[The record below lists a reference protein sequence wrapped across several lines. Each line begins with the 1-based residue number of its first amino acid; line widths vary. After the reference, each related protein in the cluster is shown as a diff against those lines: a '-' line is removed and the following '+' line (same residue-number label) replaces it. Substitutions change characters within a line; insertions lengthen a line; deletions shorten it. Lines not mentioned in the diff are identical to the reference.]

1 LAKRTGDKYQAI
13 IDAAVIVIA
22 KNGYHNAQVA
32 KIAKEAGVADGTIYL
47 YFENKEDVLISL
59 FRNKMGFFTATV
71 KNELKDTDNPFKMLA
86 HLIKTHFRRLQE
98 DRNLASVMQIELRQ
112 SDPSIR
118 KGISQ
123 IIREY
128 YNLIEHV
135 VRFGIEKGSFN
146 QDLNPRLVRKIIF
159 GSMDEVATCWVL
171 SSRLY
176 DITEMTVPVYN
187 ILARGLSIS
196 GKIPPFPQEI
206 MTRSRRL

>member
-1 LAKRTGDKYQAI
+1 MAKRTGEKYQAI

-59 FRNKMGFFTATV
+59 FRNKMGFFTGTV
-71 KNELKDTDNPFKMLA
+71 QRELKNTDSPFEMLA
-86 HLIKTHFRRLQE
+86 RLIQAHFTRLQE
-98 DRNLASVMQIELRQ
+98 DRNLASVLQIELRQ
-112 SDPSIR
+112 SEPSIR
-118 KGISQ
+118 QGISQ

-146 QDLNPRLVRKIIF
+146 PDMNPRIARKIVF

-171 SSRLY
+171 STRQYNLL
-176 DITEMTVPVYN
+176 DMTVPVYN
-187 ILARGLSIS
+187 ILARGLSMAGIV
-196 GKIPPFPQEI
+196 PPFPREI
-206 MTRSRRL
+206 MKPIKE